1 MQRCLNPNDL
11 TYIIYAYMCREHAD
25 TLLVG
30 ASTADMANQTGAH
43 WILNLLTIPKTRFPI
58 LPTFSLLASIA
69 DPPIQIRCGLRGCP
83 QPSWHSDSGD
93 KFSSVSDTVIIS

>member
-1 MQRCLNPNDL
+1 MPLCVENMQTHYWLGQVPRTWQIRLAL
-11 TYIIYAYMCREHAD
+11 I
-25 TLLVG
+25 G
-30 ASTADMANQTGAH
+30 SF
-43 WILNLLTIPKTRFPI
+43 NLLTIPKTRFPI
-58 LPTFSLLASIA
+58 LTTFSLLASIA

>member
-1 MQRCLNPNDL
+1 
-11 TYIIYAYMCREHAD
+11 MCREHAD

-43 WILNLLTIPKTRFPI
+43 WIFNLLTIRKTRFPI
-58 LPTFSLLASIA
+58 LTTFSLLASIA